1 MSMIQESLLQYLLWL
16 RERGQCWPSKYQELL
31 AEVSDDPSE
40 SCSLQPTDETNS
52 SVTDVSLEADVS
64 SRDLSVKSLESAD
77 DSPQKPCYESPE
89 PVTVSEPS
97 QSGSAAE
104 NDEPCSSELPEQS
117 DVKPQNVKGSSH
129 ITTDQIHPEPEPQA
143 PKLQTGILRTAGNK
157 KAPVIFVTDS
167 IYSQPLVFG
176 WERDL
181 LLKILSAVGLRPG
194 QDMLLATLDT
204 NELCEPLTER
214 KDYRQVWNE
223 FMTEVKPEFVL
234 IFGSLAYH
242 LISSG
247 SYEDYLK
254 HRNTWINSR
263 SAQVRYLVLP
273 HLSEFVNQT
282 HLKKMSWPALQELKS
297 WILESR
303 L

>member
-40 SCSLQPTDETNS
+40 SCSLQSSDETNS
-52 SVTDVSLEADVS
+52 SETEVSLEAS
-64 SRDLSVKSLESAD
+64 ESQGN
-77 DSPQKPCYESPE
+77 SPQKPCSESPD

-97 QSGSAAE
+97 QSEPAAE
-104 NDEPCSSELPEQS
+104 NDESGSSGIPEQN

-129 ITTDQIHPEPEPQA
+129 VTTDQIHPEPEPQA
-143 PKLQTGILRTAGNK
+143 PKLQTRILRTAGNK
-157 KAPVIFVTDS
+157 KSPVIFVTDS

-181 LLKILSAVGLRPG
+181 LLKLLSAVGLRPG

-214 KDYRQVWNE
+214 KDYRQAWNE
-223 FMTEVKPEFVL
+223 LMTEVNPEFVL

-247 SYEDYLK
+247 SYEDFLK

-273 HLSEFVNQT
+273 HLSEFVNQA
-282 HLKKMSWPALQELKS
+282 HLKKMSWPALQESKS
-297 WILESR
+297 WIEDSR